1 MITMAIPPS
10 PMFLITRLL
19 WFQLRRL
26 TRLLTYEMSPIRLLM
41 TRIGRSGNH
50 VSTSP
55 PLISHI
61 VVIAH
66 MLILHHADDA
76 EIYDG
81 APVAVQ
87 LVGRRFEEE
96 KVLVFA
102 EILGDAL
109 GKMIA

>member
-1 MITMAIPPS
+1 
-10 PMFLITRLL
+10 
-19 WFQLRRL
+19 
-26 TRLLTYEMSPIRLLM
+26 M

-50 VSTSP
+50 VSTSLP
-55 PLISHI
+55 TICHH
-61 VVIAH
+61 VVITQT
-66 MLILHHADDA
+66 LILHPADDA

-96 KVLVFA
+96 KVLVLA

-109 GKMIA
+109 GKTIA